1 VYQLIYHK
9 IQVKSY
15 QYQIF
20 LKGKPFYSMWFFEFK
35 YVLVL
40 LWNVQK
46 TNCWILTCDNQNV
59 KLQKTNM
66 KKISHVYNQFQHV

>member
-9 IQVKSY
+9 IQLKSY

-20 LKGKPFYSMWFFEFK
+20 KEGKPFIQCDFLNSNMCWCYFEMCK
-35 YVLVL
+35 
-40 LWNVQK
+40 K
-46 TNCWILTCDNQNV
+46 KNCWILTCDNQNV

-66 KKISHVYNQFQHV
+66 KKNSHVYNQFQHV